1 MLYFCIIYLDYY
13 TNLKYDSIKK
23 EDKLFKLLTV
33 DTKEELE
40 SLVKDEKLLSKYHKR
55 IIYLSN
61 DKDYWED
68 MMSEEREEF
77 FRKQNAYINGYDAG
91 AEDYK
96 RKMII
101 NMYNKHINIK
111 DISDISKLTL
121 EEVQEIIDDNKN
133 NQK

>member
-1 MLYFCIIYLDYY
+1 MIYFCIIYLDYY
-13 TNLKYDSIKK
+13 ANLKYDSIKK

-33 DTKEELE
+33 DTKEELD

-77 FRKQNAYINGYDAG
+77 FRKQEAYLNGYDAG
-91 AEDYK
+91 KLE
-96 RKMII
+96 MII
-101 NMYNKHINIK
+101 NMYNKHIDIK

-121 EEVQEIIDDNKN
+121 EEVQEIIDDNKS